1 MPRLVFKIV
10 APSCPSRPVYALPV
24 HSAPEGTA
32 AIAGRLLRGTASAP
46 TSGGGGRE
54 CGKIWR
60 ALVAVDEDMGGF
72 HLRFRL
78 VVLQKLSELLAVQCG
93 GLRVGRG
100 RDGGLVD
107 LPAAGVGVGGGIG
120 AGGGADIGA
129 DGADIGAAFATA
141 EAPTWSVGSFAEERR
156 KDMDGRKDGR
166 KDMEGYGRKD
176 IDK

>member
-1 MPRLVFKIV
+1 
-10 APSCPSRPVYALPV
+10 
-24 HSAPEGTA
+24 
-32 AIAGRLLRGTASAP
+32 
-46 TSGGGGRE
+46 
-54 CGKIWR
+54 
-60 ALVAVDEDMGGF
+60 
-72 HLRFRL
+72 
-78 VVLQKLSELLAVQCG
+78 
-93 GLRVGRG
+93 
-100 RDGGLVD
+100 VD
-107 LPAAGVGVGGGIG
+107 LPAAGVGVGVGGGIG